1 MMPVFFSNT
10 LQTGKKN
17 ASDLHKPL
25 ANNVKLLPINGW
37 VTVFS

>member
-25 ANNVKLLPINGW
+25 AKQRKI
-37 VTVFS
+37 TTH